1 MPERINIS
9 GQQKCAGHSH
19 RQEQSCDDEYSTQHL
34 DEWRRRC
41 PRFFRRRCRQRNSEF
56 STECVTFFDLCQA
69 FQNFPLKRDEVLR
82 AFVGTAM
89 QHVGEQ
95 ILQRLWKPA
104 QVPSAESTSL
114 RRENKSPSG
123 NRLCHAAIAP
133 GWQIAAPLKNL
144 RRVPRLV
151 ENEAWIQ
158 RN

>member
-1 MPERINIS
+1 MPERINIVW
-9 GQQKCAGHSH
+9 QQKCAGHSH

-104 QVPSAESTSL
+104 QVSRAHFSRRRSARQQKVHRCAERINRRAEIDYAMLQLL
-114 RRENKSPSG
+114 RAGK
-123 NRLCHAAIAP
+123 L
-133 GWQIAAPLKNL
+133 
-144 RRVPRLV
+144 PRH
-151 ENEAWIQ
+151 
-158 RN
+158 